1 MFGDV
6 SKFVQADYF
15 AAHPSGSLI
24 LPDAAYEIE
33 LFVCLEAD
41 AYDAEIYAVERYT
54 ADTAALL
61 DAVQARAVN
70 LRWGRD
76 ERSCGAAG
84 TAAPGNFG

>member
-1 MFGDV
+1 M
-6 SKFVQADYF
+6 QRMR
-15 AAHPSGSLI
+15 I
-24 LPDAAYEIE
+24 R

-61 DAVQARAVN
+61 DAVQARAVQRGAGCGLAGQADRPVH
-70 LRWGRD
+70 LRRGRD
-76 ERSCGAAG
+76 ERPCGAAG